1 MFGKKPTEKQ
11 LNANRENAQSS
22 SGPRTEE
29 GKNHSKL
36 NNFRHG
42 LAGHT
47 MVHVLLDWESE
58 ADFAR
63 LEQALWD
70 EHQPETTTEKLL
82 VGKMAQHYWLAQ
94 RAITIQSMAMHA
106 GPFAPG
112 AEGRVTTYIRYQ
124 AQHERA
130 FRQALADLLKLRS
143 EKRKQ
148 EIGFESE
155 KRKDAKESR
164 TVELHRYAVARAESK
179 FDRYIVGKNNA
190 PKPEGVPIAA

>member
-1 MFGKKPTEKQ
+1 
-11 LNANRENAQSS
+11 
-22 SGPRTEE
+22 
-29 GKNHSKL
+29 
-36 NNFRHG
+36 
-42 LAGHT
+42 

-112 AEGRVTTYIRYQ
+112 AEGRVTTYLRYQ

-179 FDRYIVGKNNA
+179 FDRYIVGKNDA
-190 PKPEGVPIAA
+190 AKPEAVPIAA